1 MNKIIFIIGLFLI
14 DLIKAQSTNLAPTQP
29 TTDSFLGV
37 KILDEYRNLE
47 NLKDSQ
53 VMNWMKSQSDFTDS
67 VLNSIPNKNYYLDK
81 RIEFDRRQGYSV
93 SDLKITTNDKY
104 FYLKRTAKE
113 RTAKV
118 YYRTAFDG
126 KEELLYDPSYFVPDA
141 SKSGHE
147 YVINLISPSWNG
159 EKLAISLTEKGKE
172 LSKVIV
178 IDVKTKYIHP
188 EIITN
193 TNPANIGGIKWLDD
207 NSGFFYVYYP
217 VIDLSSDRFKKNTQS
232 ILYKIGED
240 PKKLNDVFS
249 NSNNSNLKIG
259 SEEYP
264 VILTFNSEDRYYI
277 GILVDSEDFR
287 KTFIIDKKDLLLGK
301 KDWKLLY
308 DKESKVFSIKLSGND
323 VYFLSGYNSSNYK
336 LCKTNIIDKNF
347 KVPEVLVPEKKDE
360 VIKQYVLTK
369 DGIYYVTAKNG
380 VEAKLYLYQNGKDV
394 PIKLPYVSGRIDL
407 QSKGTAYSDIWITC
421 SGWAN
426 DEQRFRY
433 DLSTNTFNPENLTPV
448 IEYPEFKDII
458 VEELSVK
465 SHDGTE
471 VPLSLIYNKN
481 LKKNAN
487 NPVLIDCYG
496 AFGQSQFPFFAKS
509 YLLWANQGGIMAIA
523 HVRGGGEKGVQWHT
537 DGQKNK
543 KSNTWK
549 DLIASAEYLI
559 DKKFTS
565 PQKIAIWGGSAG
577 GIAIGRAMT
586 ERPELFKVAI
596 IESGVLNTTRFD
608 NNGIQKTSMKEYG
621 DPNNPIE
628 FKGLLEMDSYLHI
641 KKGKKYPATLVCT
654 GINDPKIAP
663 WQSTKFVAKLLAN
676 NASTHPI
683 LLNID
688 YEGGH
693 GGDIPVTQ
701 RYSNLSNIF
710 AFAFWQLGHPDYQ
723 PKETT
728 NK

>member
-1 MNKIIFIIGLFLI
+1 MEKLIFSITFFFTVSVYSQ
-14 DLIKAQSTNLAPTQP
+14 KNNMAPSIP
-29 TTDSFLGV
+29 VS
-37 KILDEYRNLE
+37 DEYFGTKIVDEFRNLE
-47 NLKDSQ
+47 NLKDPE
-53 VMNWMKSQSDFTDS
+53 VTNWMESQSDFTAS
-67 VLNSIPNKNYYLDK
+67 ILNSIPNKNYYVNK
-81 RIEFDRRQGYSV
+81 RLEFDKKQGYSI
-93 SDLKITTNDKY
+93 SDIKITLNGKY
-104 FYLKRTAKE
+104 FYLKRNAKE

-118 YYRTAFDG
+118 YYRNTFNG
-126 KEELLYDPSYFVPDA
+126 KEDLLYDPTDFV
-141 SKSGHE
+141 SNIYKTGHE
-147 YVINLISPSWNG
+147 YLINLISPSWDG
-159 EKLAISLTEKGKE
+159 AKLAISLTEKGKE
-172 LSKVIV
+172 FSKVIV
-178 IDVKTKYIHP
+178 IDVKTKYIYP

-193 TNPANIGGIKWLDD
+193 SNPSNIGGIKWLDD

-217 VIDLSSDRFKKNTQS
+217 IVDLSSDQFKKNTQS
-232 ILYKIGED
+232 ILYRIGED

-249 NSNNSNLKIG
+249 STNNPNLRIS

-264 VILTFNSEDRYYI
+264 AILTFNPDDQYYI
-277 GILVDSEDFR
+277 GILVDAEDFR
-287 KTFIIDKKDLLLGK
+287 KTFIIDKKDLLSGK

-308 DKESKVFSIKLSGND
+308 DKDSKVFSIRLSGND
-323 VYFLSGYNSSNYK
+323 IYFLSGYNSSNYK
-336 LCKTNIIDKNF
+336 LCKTSITTKNF
-347 KVPEVLVPEKKDE
+347 KAPEVLIPEKQDE

-369 DGIYYVTAKNG
+369 DGIYYVTTKNG
-380 VEAKLYLYQNGKDV
+380 VEAKLYVYQNGKET

-407 QSKGTAYSDIWITC
+407 QSKGKAYSDIWITC

-433 DLSTNTFNPENLTPV
+433 DLSTNTFNQENLTPV
-448 IEYPEFKDII
+448 IDYPEFKDII

-465 SHDGTE
+465 SYDGTE
-471 VPLSLIYNKN
+471 VPLSLIYNKK
-481 LKKNAN
+481 LKKNTT

-509 YLLWANQGGIMAIA
+509 YLLWANQGGVMAIA
-523 HVRGGGEKGVQWHT
+523 HVRGGGEKGVRWHT
-537 DGQKNK
+537 DGQKSK

-549 DLIASAEYLI
+549 DLIACAEYLI
-559 DKKFTS
+559 EKKYAS
-565 PQKIAIWGGSAG
+565 SEKIAIWGASAG

-621 DPNNPIE
+621 NPNDPME

-641 KKGKKYPATLVCT
+641 KKGEKYPSTLIYT
-654 GINDPKIAP
+654 GINDPKISP
-663 WQSTKFVAKLLAN
+663 WQSTKFVAKLQADN
-676 NASTHPI
+676 SSKNPI

-723 PKETT
+723 PKE
-728 NK
+728 NIKK